1 MFHAVVSKTSSS
13 SIFNVAYGFQWPLFL
28 YDVKVILLT
37 HHNLMSGELAVVS
50 RLPGFTSKDS
60 RVNCNHMMPVCLFV
74 IASEYSSR
82 VTYFIL
88 EPYYARL
95 YNIVLKYCILR
106 TSPLAILIIKTD
118 SDLQYKPIDVTELL
132 SLNDKV

>member
-1 MFHAVVSKTSSS
+1 MPICL
-13 SIFNVAYGFQWPLFL
+13 SIIV
-28 YDVKVILLT
+28 
-37 HHNLMSGELAVVS
+37 
-50 RLPGFTSKDS
+50 
-60 RVNCNHMMPVCLFV
+60 
-74 IASEYSSR
+74 SEYTSR
-82 VTYFIL
+82 VTYVIL

-106 TSPLAILIIKTD
+106 TSPLAILLIKTD

>member
-1 MFHAVVSKTSSS
+1 
-13 SIFNVAYGFQWPLFL
+13 
-28 YDVKVILLT
+28 
-37 HHNLMSGELAVVS
+37 MSGELTVVS

-60 RVNCNHMMPVCLFV
+60 RVNCIHVMPVCLSIIV
-74 IASEYSSR
+74 SEYTSR

-88 EPYYARL
+88 EPY

-106 TSPLAILIIKTD
+106 TSPLAILLIKTD

>member
-1 MFHAVVSKTSSS
+1 M
-13 SIFNVAYGFQWPLFL
+13 FL
-28 YDVKVILLT
+28 YGVKVILLT
-37 HHNLMSGELAVVS
+37 HHNLISGELTVVS

-60 RVNCNHMMPVCLFV
+60 LVNCNHMIPICLSIIV
-74 IASEYSSR
+74 SEY
-82 VTYFIL
+82 TYFIL

-106 TSPLAILIIKTD
+106 TSPLAILLIKTD

-132 SLNDKV
+132 S

>member
-95 YNIVLKYCILR
+95 YNIVLKYSILK
-106 TSPLAILIIKTD
+106 TSPLSILIIKTD
-118 SDLQYKPIDVTELL
+118 SDLQYKPIDVTELF